1 MKKPEEKNIRKN
13 MQKSSE
19 PVNKKPAER
28 GKKTS
33 SIYVVMY
40 SFVFLF
46 LGMIAYLCLYV
57 KQNGQDLLNNSYNT
71 RQKILLAQN
80 YRGSIYASGGE
91 VLAETE
97 IKNGAEER
105 KYPYG
110 NLFSHVVG
118 YSTRGKVGVEAQA
131 NAYLIQSNIPLSEK
145 VINET
150 TGAKNPGDNVY
161 TTLQVPVQEAASKAL
176 DNYRGAVIVTEVKT
190 GKVIA
195 MVSKPDFD
203 PGTIAADWDKL
214 SENTD
219 SAMLMNRATQGLYPP
234 GSTFK
239 IVTALCYM
247 RQHPEE
253 YASYTFNCPGYFKTA
268 NARINCYH
276 GTSHGQVDFTESF
289 AKSCNSSFANMGMQ
303 IDREM
308 FEKTVKEL
316 SFNEKLPV
324 SFLYSQSRFSF
335 SEEFTDAER
344 LQAAIGQG
352 TTVMTPLHLNMI
364 TQAIANGG
372 VMMKPYLI
380 DYVASENGTV
390 IKKFSPEEYKRV
402 MTTEESEALTEL
414 MKAVVEEGTAKKVS
428 GMEFTV
434 AGKTG
439 SAEYGQTKGESHAWF
454 TGFAPAEDPEIA
466 VTIIVE
472 GAGSGGDYAV
482 PMAKR
487 IFRAYFEQEN

>member
-1 MKKPEEKNIRKN
+1 MKKPEEKNIRQN
-13 MQKSSE
+13 VQKSSE
-19 PVNKKPAER
+19 PVEKKPAEK
-28 GKKTS
+28 GKKNS

-91 VLAETE
+91 VLAETR

-161 TTLQVPVQEAASKAL
+161 TTLQVPVQEAASRAL

-203 PGTIAADWDKL
+203 PDTIAADWDKL

-276 GTSHGQVDFTESF
+276 GISHGKVDFTE
-289 AKSCNSSFANMGMQ
+289 SFANMGMQ
-303 IDREM
+303 IDRET

-380 DYVASENGTV
+380 DSVTSENGTV
-390 IKKFSPEEYKRV
+390 VKKFSPEEYKRV

-428 GMEFTV
+428 GLEFTV

>member
-1 MKKPEEKNIRKN
+1 MKKPEEKN
-13 MQKSSE
+13 
-19 PVNKKPAER
+19 
-28 GKKTS
+28 S

-91 VLAETE
+91 VLAETK

-118 YSTRGKVGVEAQA
+118 YSTRGKTGVEAQA

-161 TTLQVPVQEAASKAL
+161 TTLQVPVQEAASRAL

-203 PGTIAADWDKL
+203 PDTIAADWDKL

-276 GTSHGQVDFTESF
+276 GISHGKVDFTESF

-303 IDREM
+303 IERET

-324 SFLYSQSRFSF
+324 SFLYSQSRFSV

-380 DYVASENGTV
+380 
-390 IKKFSPEEYKRV
+390 
-402 MTTEESEALTEL
+402 
-414 MKAVVEEGTAKKVS
+414 
-428 GMEFTV
+428 
-434 AGKTG
+434 
-439 SAEYGQTKGESHAWF
+439 
-454 TGFAPAEDPEIA
+454 EI
-466 VTIIVE
+466 
-472 GAGSGGDYAV
+472 G
-482 PMAKR
+482 
-487 IFRAYFEQEN
+487 RAHV

>member
-1 MKKPEEKNIRKN
+1 M
-13 MQKSSE
+13 
-19 PVNKKPAER
+19 
-28 GKKTS
+28 
-33 SIYVVMY
+33 
-40 SFVFLF
+40 
-46 LGMIAYLCLYV
+46 
-57 KQNGQDLLNNSYNT
+57 
-71 RQKILLAQN
+71 
-80 YRGSIYASGGE
+80 
-91 VLAETE
+91 
-97 IKNGAEER
+97 
-105 KYPYG
+105 
-110 NLFSHVVG
+110 
-118 YSTRGKVGVEAQA
+118 
-131 NAYLIQSNIPLSEK
+131 
-145 VINET
+145 
-150 TGAKNPGDNVY
+150 
-161 TTLQVPVQEAASKAL
+161 QEAASRAL

-203 PGTIAADWDKL
+203 PDTIAADWDKL

-276 GTSHGQVDFTESF
+276 GISHGKVDFTESF

-303 IDREM
+303 IDRET

-380 DYVASENGTV
+380 DSVTSENGTV
-390 IKKFSPEEYKRV
+390 VKKFSPEEYKRV

-428 GMEFTV
+428 GLEFTV